1 LFYVNNFVL
10 DKMNEAASPTP
21 APSAPALFS
30 IAVVERDTGIGK
42 DTLRVWER
50 RYGFP
55 QPLRDEH
62 GERLYPVEQLERL
75 RRIRRLMDLG
85 MRPGKIFAASDTEL
99 DSLLQGT
106 YSAETPAEPEHEL
119 LNLVRLSQSEALRA
133 SLQQRL
139 LKQGLERFVTE
150 TVAPLNVAVGNA
162 WMRGSIEVADE
173 HLYTEHVQ
181 NLLRSAIAQRTAVEG
196 APRILLTTL
205 PEEPHGLGLLM
216 AEALLVSEGAQCVS
230 LGTRTPLA
238 DILSA
243 VDSGGFDVLALS
255 FSAAFPQRLASS
267 GLQQLSTRLPA
278 HVEIW
283 AGGRG
288 LSPRMPAFPRVR
300 ILGDIASVLQ
310 VLADW
315 RSRHP
320 H

>member
-1 LFYVNNFVL
+1 
-10 DKMNEAASPTP
+10 MSEAAAPSPATP
-21 APSAPALFS
+21 ASALFS

-62 GERLYPVEQLERL
+62 GERLYPAEQVERL

-85 MRPGKIFAASDTEL
+85 MRPGKIFAASDSEL
-99 DSLLQGT
+99 DSLLQASD
-106 YSAETPAEPEHEL
+106 SAGAATEAGHEL
-119 LNLVRLSQSEALRA
+119 LDLVRLAHSEALRV

-139 LKQGLERFVTE
+139 MKQGLERFVTD
-150 TVAPLNVAVGNA
+150 TLAPLNVAVGNA

-181 NLLRSAIAQRTAVEG
+181 NLLRAAIAQRTAVEG

-243 VDSGGFDVLALS
+243 VDSGQFDVLALS

-267 GLQQLSTRLPA
+267 GLQQLSASLPE

-288 LSPRMPAFPRVR
+288 LGPRMPAFPRVR
-300 ILGDIASVLQ
+300 ILGEIASVLQ

-315 RSRHP
+315 RSRQAH
-320 H
+320 

>member
-1 LFYVNNFVL
+1 
-10 DKMNEAASPTP
+10 MSEAAAPSPATP
-21 APSAPALFS
+21 ASALYS

-62 GERLYPVEQLERL
+62 GERIYPAEQVERL

-85 MRPGKIFAASDTEL
+85 MRPGKIFAASDSEL
-99 DSLLQGT
+99 DSLLQASD
-106 YSAETPAEPEHEL
+106 SAGAATETEHEL
-119 LNLVRLSQSEALRA
+119 LDLVRLAHSEALRA

-139 LKQGLERFVTE
+139 MKQGLEKFVTD
-150 TVAPLNVAVGNA
+150 TIAPLNIAVGNA

-181 NLLRSAIAQRTAVEG
+181 NLLRSAIALRTAADG

-243 VDSGGFDVLALS
+243 VDNGQFDVLALS

-267 GLQQLSTRLPA
+267 GLQQLSASLPE

-288 LSPRMPAFPRVR
+288 LGPRMPAFPRVR
-300 ILGDIASVLQ
+300 MLGEIASVLQ

-315 RSRHP
+315 RSRRP